1 MSSRKRGIYPQ
12 SIFKLITMKADARV
26 FNASK
31 ARVLNMDWTWGYSL
45 GGFPPLADLAT
56 DRHSLG
62 A

>member
-1 MSSRKRGIYPQ
+1 MN
-12 SIFKLITMKADARV
+12 DAMLKPTRNLFMIIPFDRV